1 MAIVRT
7 IQCSPTNLLYKSSD
21 GLTFKSAASAL
32 TVDDD
37 SVITFV
43 DEGWLNG

>member
-7 IQCSPTNLLYKSSD
+7 IQCSTTNLLYKSSD
-21 GLTFKSAASAL
+21 GRIFKSAASAP
-32 TVDDD
+32 TVDDR

-43 DEGWLNG
+43 VEG